1 MPVIEL
7 LLRTHSAD
15 STRMMRFLV
24 AAFLILTF
32 LVPAGQAGLFSR
44 KKKPAP
50 IRYGVS
56 REAQARRAEKAQL
69 QRQKNR
75 DKQRRQESVSKRSKG
90 KPVEIRVKG
99 SPGSEGN

>member
-7 LLRTHSAD
+7 LLRPHSAD

-24 AAFLILTF
+24 AALLILTF
-32 LVPAGQAGLFSR
+32 LVPAGHAGLFSR

-50 IRYGVS
+50 VRYGVS
-56 REAQARRAEKAQL
+56 RASQARRAEKAQL

-75 DKQRRQESVSKRSKG
+75 DKQRQRQSVSQRGKG
-90 KPVEIRVKG
+90 KPVEVRAKS
-99 SPGSEGN
+99 SPGAEK